1 MIRLSLSRNFNYVLK
16 SSPFLRS
23 RFNDHK
29 KISSDTVWAEVW
41 KFTGRGTN
49 LIERREREGKKE
61 IQTIQKYTRKRKNW
75 CKRERERAHPSRS
88 VQRPSLSFVQWNIS
102 DPLFFLSLFFSGK
115 HPRPPLHVRRTPIDK
130 TRIGVLVR
138 EVYHLIGWAFGHE
151 GRRTY
156 EKEEERIENVSSTR
170 PTLSASA
177 A

>member
-1 MIRLSLSRNFNYVLK
+1 MNGSLKIHGERNEFNRTK
-16 SSPFLRS
+16 
-23 RFNDHK
+23 
-29 KISSDTVWAEVW
+29 
-41 KFTGRGTN
+41 
-49 LIERREREGKKE
+49 REREGKKE

-88 VQRPSLSFVQWNIS
+88 APFTFVRS
-102 DPLFFLSLFFSGK
+102 MEYFRSPFFFSLFFSGK